1 MCVQVSIIIV
11 GFFFLPK
18 AIIKSVI
25 YLMMNTT
32 LKLRNF
38 EFYNKC
44 SVPSVIIVTV
54 LLSAEWRKAE
64 YL

>member
-1 MCVQVSIIIV
+1 
-11 GFFFLPK
+11 
-18 AIIKSVI
+18 
-25 YLMMNTT
+25 MMNTT

>member
-1 MCVQVSIIIV
+1 MCTGKYNYSGV
-11 GFFFLPK
+11 FFSRKL
-18 AIIKSVI
+18 IKSVI

-32 LKLRNF
+32 LKLRDF

-44 SVPSVIIVTV
+44 SVPSVFVVTV

-64 YL
+64 CL

>member
-11 GFFFLPK
+11 DFFFPK

-25 YLMMNTT
+25 YRMMNTT